1 MAIVTSVT
9 YPVKYSDVV
18 KYEQMPEFA
27 WCRERVVALEGSAK
41 TYAVGTVLG
50 KISASGKYRI
60 QDAASVDGSEVAAV
74 VVAEDKAV
82 PATTDTSVLAFVRG
96 DLILNKA
103 LLVVGAGTDTAP
115 ELQAVYDALAA
126 KRILVNTGLAIA

>member
-18 KYEQMPEFA
+18 KYEQLPEMA
-27 WCRERVVALEGSAK
+27 WCRERITANEATAK
-41 TYAVGTVLG
+41 TYAIGTVLG
-50 KISASGKYRI
+50 LVTATQKYKI
-60 QDAASVDGSEVAAV
+60 QDASAVDGSEVAAV

-96 DLILNKA
+96 DLILNKS
-103 LLVVGAGTDTAP
+103 LLVVGAGTDTGP
-115 ELQAVYDALAA
+115 ELAAVYASLAA

>member
-18 KYEQMPEFA
+18 KFEQLPEFA
-27 WCRERVVALEGSAK
+27 WCRERVVALEGTAK
-41 TYAVGTVLG
+41 TYAIGTVLG
-50 KISASGKYRI
+50 KITASGKYKI

-103 LLVVGAGTDTAP
+103 LLVVGAGTDTGP

>member
-9 YPVKYSDVV
+9 YPAKYSDVV
-18 KYEQMPEFA
+18 KFEQMPEFA

-41 TYAVGTVLG
+41 TYAIGTILG
-50 KISASGKYRI
+50 KITASGKYRI

-96 DLILNKA
+96 DMILNKA
-103 LLVVGAGTDTAP
+103 MLVVGAGTDTGP

>member
-18 KYEQMPEFA
+18 KFEQLPEFA
-27 WCRERVVALEGSAK
+27 WCRERVVALEGTAK
-41 TYAVGTVLG
+41 TYAIGTVLG
-50 KISASGKYRI
+50 KITASGKYKI

-82 PATTDTSVLAFVRG
+82 PATTDTGVLCFVRG

-103 LLVVGAGTDTAP
+103 LLVVGAGTDTGP

>member
-1 MAIVTSVT
+1 MAIVTSLT

-18 KYEQMPEFA
+18 KYEQLPEMA

-41 TYAVGTVLG
+41 TYAIGTVLG
-50 KISASGKYRI
+50 RITASGKYKI

-74 VVAEDKAV
+74 VVAEDKAI

-96 DLILNKA
+96 DMILNKA